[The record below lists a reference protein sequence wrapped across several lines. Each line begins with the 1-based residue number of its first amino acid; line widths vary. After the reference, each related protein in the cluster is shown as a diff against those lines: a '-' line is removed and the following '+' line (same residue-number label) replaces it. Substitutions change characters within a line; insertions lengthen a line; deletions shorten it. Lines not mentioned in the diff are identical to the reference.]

1 MQNVTVKIRD
11 LGAYINSSRTG
22 QVSLFK
28 ILVLF
33 FTGIC
38 LIITPSFIIGE
49 SNFPVPIGLQGEFF
63 CRLVSSHYFLFTLG
77 KISVALVMCLAID
90 RWFAIYR
97 PLKYQTA
104 FKRMKVFRNIAV
116 IVVICCAMNSR
127 AIFEKRPV
135 VKQKVSKHK
144 CECIS
149 FLWKLYVA
157 SVGMQHTIQLQSI

>member
-1 MQNVTVKIRD
+1 MRVENAKRDGQNKRPGTLHQFFQNWSNKPFQNF
-11 LGAYINSSRTG
+11 GT
-22 QVSLFK
+22 
-28 ILVLF
+28 F

-49 SNFPVPIGLQGEFF
+49 SNFPVPSGLQGEFF

-104 FKRMKVFRNIAV
+104 FKRIKVFRNIAV

-149 FLWKLYVA
+149 FF
-157 SVGMQHTIQLQSI
+157 